1 MHLHLCTPSRAA
13 LFLDFDGTLAEIAPR
28 PQDVRVP
35 AELLGLLGA
44 LQARLDGALAI
55 VSGRPVV
62 EIDHFLAPLRLAV
75 AGVHGAQGRRA
86 DGRTWQMTPPSLAQA
101 VDSASALVQAHPD
114 LILERKGV
122 AVALHYRAAPHLE
135 SLCIATL
142 AQAVRD
148 TPGLE
153 LLRGKCV
160 VELKPSAVSK
170 GRAIQDFLCEP
181 PFAGRRPIFIGDD
194 VTDEAGF
201 EAVQRLGGDGI
212 KVGTGASLARHRLAD
227 PQAVHLWL
235 AAWAA
240 SPASLSKPSGER
252 T

>member
-35 AELLGLLGA
+35 SELLHLLDD

-55 VSGRPVV
+55 ITGRPVA
-62 EIDHFLAPLRLAV
+62 EIDHFLAPVRLAV

-86 DGRTWQMTPPSLAQA
+86 DGRDWQIAPPGLAQA
-101 VDSASALVQAHPD
+101 LASASSLVQAHPE

-122 AVALHYRAAPHLE
+122 ALALHYRAAPQLE
-135 SLCIATL
+135 ALCVATL
-142 AQAVRD
+142 AQVVRD
-148 TPGLE
+148 TPGVE

-170 GRAIQDFLCEP
+170 GRAIEDFMCEP
-181 PFAGRRPIFIGDD
+181 PFARRCPIFIGDD

-201 EAVQRLGGDGI
+201 ETVQRLGGDGI
-212 KVGTGASLARHRLAD
+212 KVGTGPSLARHRLAD
-227 PQAVHLWL
+227 PRAVHRWL
-235 AAWAA
+235 TDWAA
-240 SPASLSKPSGER
+240 TSAPAGPSGDNP
-252 T
+252 